1 MISII
6 YLVFIIVLCVKYGE
20 KIKELENRIKE
31 LEFFLLNY
39 EECVENEVDDE

>member
-6 YLVFIIVLCVKYGE
+6 YLAFTIVLCVKHGE

-31 LEFFLLNY
+31 LELFLLNY
-39 EECVENEVDDE
+39 EECVENEVDD